1 MVFDHKGVLSMKTVT
16 IAATQMAC
24 SDNIEHNVA
33 NAEKLVRDAASQ
45 GAQIV
50 LLQELFQSQYFCQ
63 IEDAAFFALAK
74 PYEGNDVLAHFQ
86 ALAKELNVV
95 LPVSFF
101 EKANNAHFNSLAII
115 DADGECL
122 GVYRKSHI
130 PHGHGYQEK
139 FYFNPGDT
147 GFQVWDTAVG
157 RIGCGICWDQWFP
170 ECARSMVL
178 QGADIL
184 LYPTAIGSELSGDA
198 PCSNRKWQRAMQG
211 HAAAN
216 SVVVAAS
223 NRIGREQVGDG
234 GTYLDFYGSSFI
246 ADSYG
251 ELVAEADTDSEAVI
265 LATIDMDAMRFE
277 RAAWGFF
284 RDRRPE
290 MYDDLMTLDAGF

>member
-1 MVFDHKGVLSMKTVT
+1 MDNVT
-16 IAATQMAC
+16 LAATQMAC
-24 SDNIEHNVA
+24 SAVTEENVA
-33 NAEKLVRDAASQ
+33 KAESLIRDAAGK
-45 GAQIV
+45 GANIV
-50 LLQELFQSQYFCQ
+50 LIQELFQNLYFCQ
-63 IEDAAFFALAK
+63 EENPEHLSLSRPFEDN
-74 PYEGNDVLAHFQ
+74 EVLEHFQ

-95 LPVSFF
+95 LPISFF
-101 EKANNAHFNSLAII
+101 EKAHNAHFNALAII

-170 ECARSMVL
+170 ECARSLVL

-184 LYPTAIGSELSGDA
+184 LYPTAIGSEITGDA
-198 PCSNRKWQRAMQG
+198 PISNRKWQRAMQG

-216 SVVVAAS
+216 SVVVVAS
-223 NRIGREQVGDG
+223 NRIGRENFND
-234 GTYLDFYGSSFI
+234 THIDFYGSSFI
-246 ADSYG
+246 ADQTG
-251 ELVAEADTDSEAVI
+251 ELVAEADQETEGVI
-265 LATIDMDAMRFE
+265 TATIDMDAVRLE
-277 RAAWGFF
+277 RDTWAFF

-290 MYDDLMTLDAGF
+290 LYADIMTLDAGY

>member
-1 MVFDHKGVLSMKTVT
+1 MKTVT

-24 SDNIEHNVA
+24 SANPDENVA
-33 NAEKLVRDAASQ
+33 KAEKLVRSAAAQ
-45 GAQIV
+45 GAQVV
-50 LLQELFQSQYFCQ
+50 LLQELFQNQYFCQ
-63 IEDAAFFALAK
+63 VEDPAFYALAK
-74 PYEGNDVLAHFQ
+74 PFEGNEVLAHFQ
-86 ALAKELNVV
+86 ALAKELSVV

-101 EKANNAHFNSLAII
+101 EKATNAHFNSLAIM
-115 DADGECL
+115 DATGECL
-122 GVYRKSHI
+122 GIYRKSHI
-130 PHGHGYQEK
+130 PHGAGYQEK
-139 FYFNPGDT
+139 YYFNPGDT

-184 LYPTAIGSELSGDA
+184 LYPTAIGSELSGKA
-198 PCSNRKWQRAMQG
+198 PSSNRKWQRAMQG

-216 SVVVAAS
+216 SVIVAAS
-223 NRIGREQVGDG
+223 NRIGREQIAGSS
-234 GTYLDFYGSSFI
+234 THLDFYGSSFI
-246 ADSYG
+246 ANDYG
-251 ELVAEADTDSEAVI
+251 ELVAEAGTDDEAVI

-290 MYDDLMTLDAGF
+290 LYDDLMMLDAS